1 MIFVCRKYICLEFG
15 RYLMNQLLD
24 QSNINSPC
32 AASEVIIVSLSSLI
46 VKMKI
51 FVLNKVEFVYLDLI

>member
-1 MIFVCRKYICLEFG
+1 
-15 RYLMNQLLD
+15 MNQLLD